1 MSQLFNLISYEVLY
15 QRHCERRR
23 AYNFSVLT
31 REQYGHFVEGILTE
45 RKNKIALGQDRP
57 ETLYS

>member
-1 MSQLFNLISYEVLY
+1 MLQFFNLISYEVLY

-23 AYNFSVLT
+23 AYSFCTLT
-31 REQYGHFVEGILTE
+31 REAYGHFVEGILAE